1 MIFII
6 SDFNI
11 KLAELI
17 NNSNLPLDVVTLC
30 LQNNMYQIEIIK
42 LNSKIDELN
51 EIIDSNNL
59 SDLSNEDNLSNINGN
74 GLPTDPKTE

>member
-42 LNSKIDELN
+42 LSSKIDELSQ
-51 EIIDSNNL
+51 IINDDS
-59 SDLSNEDNLSNINGN
+59 SNEDNLSNVNSTSKDDLSIN
-74 GLPTDPKTE
+74 PEIE

>member
-1 MIFII
+1 MISII
-6 SDFNI
+6 SNFNI

-42 LNSKIDELN
+42 LSSKIDELSQLIN
-51 EIIDSNNL
+51 D
-59 SDLSNEDNLSNINGN
+59 DLSNEDNLSNANSTNKDDISIN
-74 GLPTDPKTE
+74 PETV

>member
-42 LNSKIDELN
+42 LSSKIDELSQLIN
-51 EIIDSNNL
+51 D
-59 SDLSNEDNLSNINGN
+59 DLSNEDNLSNANSTNKDDLPIN
-74 GLPTDPKTE
+74 PEIE

>member
-42 LNSKIDELN
+42 LSSKIDELSQ
-51 EIIDSNNL
+51 IINDDS
-59 SDLSNEDNLSNINGN
+59 SNEDNLSNVNSTSKDDLSINS
-74 GLPTDPKTE
+74 EIE

>member
-11 KLAELI
+11 KLAQLI

-42 LNSKIDELN
+42 LSSKIDELSQ
-51 EIIDSNNL
+51 IINDDS
-59 SDLSNEDNLSNINGN
+59 SNEDNLSNSSNVN
-74 GLPTDPKTE
+74 KDDLSTSPETV